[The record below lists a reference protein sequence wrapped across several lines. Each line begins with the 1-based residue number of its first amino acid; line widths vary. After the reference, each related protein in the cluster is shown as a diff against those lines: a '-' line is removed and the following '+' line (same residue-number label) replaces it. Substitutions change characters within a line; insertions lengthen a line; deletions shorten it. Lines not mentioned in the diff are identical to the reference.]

1 MKNLI
6 VISSVINTTKNGLS
20 YTNTRSVYSS
30 DERYE
35 QTIKSIE
42 SCKKINDSEILFI
55 ETSTIYSEKEE
66 KLKSLVDHYVNYSL
80 ES

>member
-55 ETSTIYSEKEE
+55 E
-66 KLKSLVDHYVNYSL
+66 
-80 ES
+80 